1 MRLVLILLTFLCS
14 IGSYSENVSFE
25 SFPSWI
31 ETFDGNGI
39 PNPKYWNFA
48 LNSAY
53 RGSEKYSTNLSKIIY
68 LKKGKLNLIAKKNT
82 ISGDFVEP
90 IINTRNKI
98 TFLYGKLEI
107 RAKCPIGA
115 GIWPAIWLIKP
126 NKKFPTGEID
136 ILEYIDCWKAKS
148 YQINVH
154 TYVQNGNEVEH
165 KSFPR
170 LISTN
175 VSIYHIYALE
185 WYRDRLVFLLDDKV
199 VYEYKRQDNFSWTFN
214 EPYFLILNITY
225 GGWGGTCGM
234 DDSIFPCKMKIDWIK
249 YYKLKE

>member
-90 IINTRNKI
+90 III
-98 TFLYGKLEI
+98 PEI
-107 RAKCPIGA
+107 K
-115 GIWPAIWLIKP
+115 
-126 NKKFPTGEID
+126 
-136 ILEYIDCWKAKS
+136 
-148 YQINVH
+148 
-154 TYVQNGNEVEH
+154 
-165 KSFPR
+165 
-170 LISTN
+170 
-175 VSIYHIYALE
+175 
-185 WYRDRLVFLLDDKV
+185 
-199 VYEYKRQDNFSWTFN
+199 
-214 EPYFLILNITY
+214 
-225 GGWGGTCGM
+225 
-234 DDSIFPCKMKIDWIK
+234 
-249 YYKLKE
+249 